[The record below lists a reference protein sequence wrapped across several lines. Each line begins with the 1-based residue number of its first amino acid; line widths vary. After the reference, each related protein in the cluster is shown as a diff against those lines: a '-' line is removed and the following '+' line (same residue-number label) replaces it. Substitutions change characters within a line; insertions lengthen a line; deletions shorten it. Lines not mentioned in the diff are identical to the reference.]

1 MSEIEFSVMSTDSP
15 GADALRAAL
24 AKFENRT
31 HIRVRLRVLSWN
43 TAWTELVKVSL
54 YRDGPDVSEIG
65 STWLRDFEGMNS
77 VRPFTPLELRALADP
92 ADLIPAAWESA
103 SLAQP
108 AQLWAMPWLA
118 DTRILYYRRDLLE
131 QAGIDEQ
138 KAFHTTE
145 ALEQTLARLQA
156 AGVAVP
162 WVVPTRRTWMAL
174 HHVASWVWDYGGHF
188 LSPDGKQCLLN
199 QPEAR
204 AALKA
209 YLALS
214 QYLADAGRN
223 LDSVQSQALFGTG
236 QAAVTLS
243 GPWLVQQIEPA
254 LIAKT
259 GLVLPPGVPF
269 VGGSH
274 LVIWKHTRRTQEAVK
289 LIRFLTEFEFQQDY
303 AWRAGMLPVQLKALA
318 DSVFPSAAFSE
329 HLTRGLMEGRSF
341 RPAPLWGLV
350 EEKLVTV
357 MVEIWEQ
364 VLKSDKPDLDAI
376 LDQHLVPLVQHLNW
390 TLGGIGSVR

>member
-1 MSEIEFSVMSTDSP
+1 M
-15 GADALRAAL
+15 
-24 AKFENRT
+24 
-31 HIRVRLRVLSWN
+31 
-43 TAWTELVKVSL
+43 SL

-92 ADLIPAAWESA
+92 ADLIPAAWESV
-103 SLAQP
+103 SLAKP

-138 KAFHTTE
+138 NAFHTPE

-156 AGVAVP
+156 AKVAVP
-162 WVVPTRRTWMAL
+162 WVVPTRRTWTAL
-174 HHVASWVWDYGGHF
+174 HHVASWVWDCGGHF
-188 LSPDGKQCLLN
+188 LSPDGKQCLLD

-204 AALKA
+204 AGLKA
-209 YLALS
+209 YFALG

-223 LDSVQSQALFGTG
+223 LDSVQSEALFGTG
-236 QAAVTLS
+236 QAAVVLS
-243 GPWLVQQIEPA
+243 GPWLMQMEPA
-254 LIAKT
+254 LVAKT

-274 LVIWKHTRRTQEAVK
+274 LVIWKHSRRAREAVK
-289 LIRFLTEFEFQQDY
+289 LVRFLTGLEFQRDY
-303 AWRAGMLPVQLKALA
+303 AQRAGLLPVRLKALA
-318 DSVFPSAAFSE
+318 DSVFPSNAFAG
-329 HLTRGLMEGRSF
+329 HLTRGLTEGRSF
-341 RPAPLWGLV
+341 RPVPLWGLV

-357 MVEIWEQ
+357 MVAIWEE

-376 LDQHLVPLVQHLNW
+376 LDQHLTPLIQRLNW
-390 TLGGIGSVR
+390 TLGGTGSVR

>member
-1 MSEIEFSVMSTDSP
+1 MSTIEFSVMSTDSP
-15 GADALRAAL
+15 GADALWAAL
-24 AKFENRT
+24 AEFESQTR
-31 HIRVRLRVLSWN
+31 IRVRLRVLSWN

-65 STWLRDFEGMNS
+65 STWLRDFKGMNS
-77 VRPFTPLELRALADP
+77 VRPFTPLEIHALADP

-131 QAGIDEQ
+131 QAGIGEQ
-138 KAFHTTE
+138 NAFQTTE

-156 AGVAVP
+156 VGVAVP

-174 HHVASWVWDYGGHF
+174 HHIASWVWDYGGHF
-188 LSPDGKQCLLN
+188 LSPDGKRCLLS

-204 AALKA
+204 AGLKA
-209 YLALS
+209 YFALS
-214 QYLADAGRN
+214 RYLADAGRN
-223 LDSVQSQALFGTG
+223 LDSVQSQSLFGTG
-236 QAAVTLS
+236 QAAVVLS

-254 LIAKT
+254 LLVKV

-269 VGGSH
+269 IGGSH
-274 LVIWKHTRRTQEAVK
+274 LLIWKHSRRAREAVK
-289 LIRFLTEFEFQQDY
+289 LVRFLTGLEFQRDY
-303 AWRAGMLPVQLKALA
+303 AHRAGLLPVRLQALTRSA
-318 DSVFPSAAFSE
+318 FPAAAFSK

-341 RPAPLWGLV
+341 RPVPLWGLV
-350 EEKLVTV
+350 EEKLVDAITA
-357 MVEIWEQ
+357 IWED
-364 VLKSDKPDLDAI
+364 VLNVEKPNLDAI
-376 LDQHLVPLVQHLNW
+376 LDRHLDPLIQRLNL
-390 TLGGIGSVR
+390 TLEEVVR